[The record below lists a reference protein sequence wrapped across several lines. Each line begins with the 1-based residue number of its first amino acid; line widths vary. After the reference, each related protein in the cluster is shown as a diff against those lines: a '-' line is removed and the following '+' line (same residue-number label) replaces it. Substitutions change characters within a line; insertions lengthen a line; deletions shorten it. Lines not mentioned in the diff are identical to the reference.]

1 MSSPSESNRRGRSEY
16 EDDDDADNPRITQ
29 GSAASSHDS
38 AKRARIAHSAPQRS
52 RRQEQYD
59 EDDED
64 EGSDGGEVDMSAF
77 QPGAI
82 VRVKLTNFITYEDA
96 EFFPGPSLNMVIG
109 PNGTGKSSLVCAICL
124 GLGWGPGTLARAG
137 KIGEFVKHG
146 SREAFV
152 EIELHR
158 RPDEA
163 RNHIVRLKIN
173 RDGSPQDRE
182 WWLDNKKTSHTA
194 VKELTKDFNI
204 QVDNL
209 CQFLPQEKVAEF
221 AGSTPVNLLKETQRA
236 AAPKE
241 MLEQH
246 EELKKLRKAQ
256 KDLEGQ
262 VERDRETV
270 QRLEQRQASL
280 RAEVQKLEELEE
292 VQEKIRVLNNTIP
305 FVEYLNARK
314 LHFELKKLKEEA
326 QQRLRTLEARLGPT
340 LESVRRKEEYSGL
353 IKVAVQAR
361 TRGVELAEREA
372 DQLIK
377 SITDQEEGIENI
389 NQSIEAEEGA
399 SVKTK
404 QDIASLQSKIRS
416 LTSQLKAPIPDLNV
430 VELSDKIQ
438 SKEREIR
445 AAKAEETELA
455 EKDRILQVQGRENR
469 NQLTTKGQELADL
482 DTQDGKKLSKLD
494 QMSPETGRA
503 WRWIQN
509 HKLEFEKEVYGPPLI
524 SCSIKDPRYT
534 DVIESFLRK
543 NDFLT
548 ITVQTDADFKKL
560 NDELYGRQK
569 LAAFPLKMVSDVS
582 SLHASSSLSEEE
594 LKRFGLNGW
603 ALDYIDGPEP
613 VLAMLC
619 ETRGL
624 NRSAIAA
631 QDITTQQYDTILQ
644 DGRLVQFVAGKSAYS
659 VSRRKEYGPQAVSTT
674 TKTVPPAVWWVDK
687 PVDGAAREAIR
698 AQMRTLTEEFATLKS
713 EITAARTRMAELK
726 SVIKE
731 LEDAK
736 TRVKDEK
743 NRLQRA
749 HSTRAALPDKL
760 SELIISICSCVANFM
775 VEREEETLEAKRAMV
790 KEHKA
795 KVNRFQRQI
804 DTAVLR
810 KAKYAIDLKSVLAK
824 IRECHQDL
832 LEAEIMNIEAK
843 SDIEALKERNKDT
856 EEHLARERAQVKEV
870 EQQSTVAKNKAKLA
884 REAAQEI
891 NAQEEDASVYAN
903 LSEDLTVEILEAQ
916 IVAEESKLEFLH
928 ANNPNAKRDYD
939 LRQAE
944 LEKVIERVEEAES
957 KLEEFDGTITRIRG
971 VWEPALDELIGEIS
985 TAFAYNFE
993 QIGCAGEVSVNKA
1006 EDFADWAIEI
1016 KVKFRENE
1024 SLQILDAH
1032 RQSGG
1037 ERSVSTIFYLMSL
1050 QSMAKAPFRVV
1061 DEINQGMDPRNER
1074 MVHERMVEIACK
1086 EHTSQY
1092 FLITP
1097 KLLTGLR
1104 YDKRMKVLCI
1114 ASGEHMPPDYKRLD
1128 ISKIIGIKR
1137 AIMATG

>member
-1 MSSPSESNRRGRSEY
+1 MSSPSESNRRGRFEY

-59 EDDED
+59 EDDDD

-124 GLGWGPGTLARAG
+124 GLGWGPVTLARAG

-146 SREAFV
+146 NREAFV

-173 RDGSPQDRE
+173 RDGTPHDRE
-182 WWLDNKKTSHTA
+182 WWLDNKKTSLTA

-221 AGSTPVNLLKETQRA
+221 AELTPVNLLKETQRA

-246 EELKKLRKAQ
+246 EELKKHRKVQ

-262 VERDRETV
+262 VLRDRETV
-270 QRLEQRQASL
+270 QTLEQRQASL

-340 LESVRRKEEYSGL
+340 LESVRRKEEYQGL

-361 TRGVELAEREA
+361 TRAVELAEKEA

-377 SITDQEEGIENI
+377 SITNQEEGIENI
-389 NQSIEAEEGA
+389 NQSIVAEEGA
-399 SVKTK
+399 SNKTK
-404 QDIASLQSKIRS
+404 QDITSLGSKIRS
-416 LTSQLKAPIPDLNV
+416 LTSQLKTPIPDFNV
-430 VELSDKIQ
+430 VELNDKMQ
-438 SKEREIR
+438 SKDREIR

-455 EKDRILQVQGRENR
+455 EKDRISQVQGRENR

-494 QMSPETGRA
+494 QMSPETGKA

-509 HKLEFEKEVYGPPLI
+509 HRTEFEKEVYGPPLI

-548 ITVQTDADFKKL
+548 ITVQTGADFKKL

-582 SLHASSSLSEEE
+582 SLHASSSLPAEE

-624 NRSAIAA
+624 NKSAIAA

-674 TKTVPPAVWWVDK
+674 TKTVPPAVFWVDK

-698 AQMRTLTEEFATLKS
+698 AQMRTLTEEFAILKS

-726 SVIKE
+726 TVIQE

-736 TRVKDEK
+736 NRVKDEK
-743 NRLQRA
+743 NRLQKA

-760 SELIISICSCVANFM
+760 K
-775 VEREEETLEAKRAMV
+775 RDEETLEAKRAMM

-810 KAKYAIDLKSVLAK
+810 KAKFAIDLKSVLAK

-856 EEHLARERAQVKEV
+856 EELLARERAQVKEV

-891 NAQEEDASVYAN
+891 NANEEDASVYSN
-903 LSEDLTVEILEAQ
+903 LPEDLTVEILEAQ

-944 LEKVIERVEEAES
+944 LEKVTERVGEAES
-957 KLEEFDGTITRIRG
+957 KLERIDGRITRIRG
-971 VWEPALDELIGEIS
+971 VWEPALDELIREIS

-1006 EDFADWAIEI
+1006 EDFSDWAIEI

-1114 ASGEHMPPDYKRLD
+1114 ASGEHMPPDYKRLN